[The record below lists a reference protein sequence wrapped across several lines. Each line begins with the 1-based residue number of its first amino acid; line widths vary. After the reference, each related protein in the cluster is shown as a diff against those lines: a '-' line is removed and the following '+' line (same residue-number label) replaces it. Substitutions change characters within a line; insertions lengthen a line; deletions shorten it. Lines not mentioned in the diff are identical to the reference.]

1 MNVGCDS
8 ARFARYGI
16 DALITVDV
24 DAMKS
29 VIGKGYD
36 LLYFGGITGR
46 RTQSERVLLDSC
58 HPSFDIVHGDAYVP
72 RVQLD
77 VIRCVW
83 LDCCKMRVISRE
95 SSVAVASQD
104 AESIAGFSNVL
115 GDARTGQCLVVLAV
129 GTFNNINEAL
139 CSALNCE

>member
-1 MNVGCDS
+1 
-8 ARFARYGI
+8 
-16 DALITVDV
+16 
-24 DAMKS
+24 MKS
-29 VIGKGYD
+29 VIGKRYD
-36 LLYFGGITGR
+36 LRYFGGVTRR
-46 RTQSERVLLDSC
+46 RTQGERVLLDSR
-58 HPSFDIVHGDAYVP
+58 HPCFDIVHGDSHVP

-83 LDCCKMRVISRE
+83 LDCRKMRVISRE

-104 AESIAGFSNVL
+104 AKSIASFSNML

>member
-1 MNVGCDS
+1 MNVGGNGAC
-8 ARFARYGI
+8 FARYGI

-24 DAMKS
+24 DAVKS

-36 LLYFGGITGR
+36 LLYFGRITGR
-46 RTQSERVLLDSC
+46 RTQGERVLLDSC
-58 HPSFDIVHGDAYVP
+58 HPCFDIVHGDSHVP

-95 SSVAVASQD
+95 CSVAVASQD
-104 AESIAGFSNVL
+104 AKSIARFSNML
-115 GDARTGQCLVVLAV
+115 GDA
-129 GTFNNINEAL
+129 
-139 CSALNCE
+139 

>member
-1 MNVGCDS
+1 MNVGGNGAC
-8 ARFARYGI
+8 FARYGI

-36 LLYFGGITGR
+36 LRYFGGITR
-46 RTQSERVLLDSC
+46 DRTQGERVLLDSRYPC
-58 HPSFDIVHGDAYVP
+58 FDIVHGDSHVP
-72 RVQLD
+72 RVHLD

-83 LDCCKMRVISRE
+83 LDCRKMRVISRE

-104 AESIAGFSNVL
+104 AKSIASFGNML
-115 GDARTGQCLVVLAV
+115 GDARSWQCLVMLAV
-129 GTFNNINEAL
+129 GAFNNINEAL